1 MGGDFSGGQAAA
13 IEVVGLGM
21 GGGLHRSEMERIVSA
36 DVLAAGARL
45 LERFAHLRG
54 ERVVL
59 GSPLERGLSR
69 IEEAFAQGLR
79 VVVLA
84 DGDPLYFGIGTR
96 LIERFGRENLHFH
109 PGVCAVQA
117 ACARIGMPWQDLPA
131 VSLHGRS
138 DTGPLFSALAA
149 KGRAAVYT
157 DNENTPD
164 AVARLLLERG
174 IEDATVWVLEDL
186 GSPGEKVRRVTPQ
199 EAADASPGMSFSAL
213 SLVVVEGALSPAGPP
228 MLGRPDESYQRPDG
242 LITKWPARATSLA
255 ALRLPQG
262 GVLWDVGAGCGAVAI
277 EACALMPGGRVFA
290 VERDPERHQAVKANV
305 RAFGAWQVKAVKG
318 EAPEAFSILPDPD
331 RVFVGGSLGHGTA
344 ALAEA
349 CRRLVPGG
357 RVVVNTVLLGS
368 LQAAL
373 AHFRELGWSA
383 ETCQVQASLSAP
395 LAGDQRLAAQNPVF
409 IISADKPA

>member
-1 MGGDFSGGQAAA
+1 MGGDALNGGAKA

-21 GGGLHRSEMERIVSA
+21 GGGLARSEMERIVTA
-36 DVLAAGARL
+36 DVLAGGARL
-45 LERFAHLRG
+45 LERFTHLRG

-59 GSPLERGLSR
+59 GSPLETALTRISR
-69 IEEAFAQGLR
+69 AFEHGLR

-84 DGDPLYFGIGTR
+84 DGDPLYFGIGAR
-96 LIERFGRENLHFH
+96 LIERFGRERLRFH

-117 ACARIGMPWQDLPA
+117 ACARIGLPWQDLPA

-138 DTGPLFSALAA
+138 DPGPLFSALAA
-149 KGRAAVYT
+149 KSRAAVYT

-186 GSPGEKVRRVTPQ
+186 GSPDERARRFSPQ
-199 EAADASPGMSFSAL
+199 EASGESFSAL
-213 SLVVVEGALSPAGPP
+213 NLVVIEGAQAPAGPP
-228 MLGRPDESYQRPDG
+228 VLGRPDEFYQRQDG
-242 LITKWPARATSLA
+242 LITKWPARAASLA
-255 ALRLPQG
+255 ALRLPAG
-262 GVLWDVGAGCGAVAI
+262 GVLWDVGAGCGAVGI

-290 VERDPERHQAVKANV
+290 VERDPERHQAVKANI
-305 RAFGAWQVKAVKG
+305 RACGAWQVKAVKG

-331 RVFVGGSLGHGTA
+331 RVFVGGSLGKGTT

-349 CRRLVPGG
+349 CRRLAPGG

-373 AHFRELGWSA
+373 EHFRQLGWGA
-383 ETCQVQASLSAP
+383 ETCQVQASLAAP
-395 LAGDQRLAAQNPVF
+395 LAGDQRLAALNPVF
-409 IISADKPA
+409 IVAADKPA